1 MSRGFNDTK
10 SHEWRSEVSKQNSY
24 DYFLKQA
31 KCTDNKTKQARTN
44 FNAPAYKARGREEGN
59 VTGNKQQ
66 DNRG

>member
-31 KCTDNKTKQARTN
+31 KCTDPKTKTAHDN
-44 FNAPAYKARGREEGN
+44 FNAPAYKTREKEN
-59 VTGNKQQ
+59 DT
-66 DNRG
+66 